1 MRKKHVHWLLPGNF
15 RDIES
20 VKNHIL
26 ASVRLRAYIST
37 LNSKMFTF
45 SFGENMPI
53 NTDVLVIGKI
63 GIFNLEKRGLN
74 WINQIKITNFSRG
87 KIILDYTDNHL
98 MMNSPLTNFYKAT
111 LPYITTA
118 VTPTEKMGDFLS
130 NFWKGQVTTIYD
142 SIEVDII
149 PWRDRIGQKLL
160 WFGHSSNIQ
169 YLLDFI
175 NKNESII
182 DNYSLNIICNQDG
195 IDYFNKHNKTNLIYK
210 TLFWSKDILV
220 KEANYCDVCIIPSN
234 IESINKQGAG
244 HNRLITALALGMPTI
259 ATLLPS
265 YKMFKNYFVDIES
278 EERLKIL
285 DDPNIFK
292 QKLIE
297 SQKKVVPLF
306 QNTVLNKKWQKILS
320 I

>member
-15 RDIES
+15 INIES

-87 KIILDYTDNHL
+87 KVILDYTDNHL

>member
-15 RDIES
+15 INIES

-37 LNSKMFTF
+37 LNSKMLTF

-87 KIILDYTDNHL
+87 KVILDYTDNHL